1 MGSVA
6 ILWTIGHSN
15 RTPVKF
21 LGILR
26 AHGIRLVVDVRR
38 IPHSRFNPQFNR
50 RALEKSLHQTK
61 ILYRHAEDLGG
72 RRPQRRDSSNTG
84 LAEGA
89 LRGYA
94 DHMETPIF
102 QEALRMLKERGREQP
117 TAVLCAEAD
126 PARCHRSLLA
136 DALAAQ
142 GMEVRHIVS
151 FRQGCV

>member
-1 MGSVA
+1 M
-6 ILWTIGHSN
+6 
-15 RTPVKF
+15 
-21 LGILR
+21 
-26 AHGIRLVVDVRR
+26 VDVRR
-38 IPHSRFNPQFNR
+38 IPHSRFNPQFSR
-50 RALEKSLHQTK
+50 RALEKSLHETK

-102 QEALRMLKERGREQP
+102 QEALRMLKEWAREQP

-142 GMEVRHIVS
+142 GMEVRHILSAEEWTPHLLHAMARVAGGGVCYPDP
-151 FRQGCV
+151 QGSLF